1 MANNN
6 LQMSDEF
13 GSPRHRRRKMQR
25 LLKKNPGLLERLT
38 KQMLL
43 NGWRPEGYGESPEA
57 SDE

>member
-25 LLKKNPGLLERLT
+25 LLKKNPALLKELT
-38 KQMLL
+38 KQMIL
-43 NGWRPEGYGESPEA
+43 NGSLPESYFNSPKEE
-57 SDE
+57 D